1 MSNFKTFNDMGILDA
16 LKAATANVQSEP
28 KTEQPQA
35 KSAKASAKAASK
47 REQNGARTSSAERE
61 QARQNVKTG
70 AKSAPKPIDI
80 SSLKVKYE
88 IPEDFKMAIR
98 LYMEDMAKKDSAV
111 AEKMKAKGKSIDGC
125 CEYIYGVMMRRA
137 AKQLTERK
145 NTGIGISGSPEEVFG
160 LATHYYDESDEELK
174 KEK

>member
-1 MSNFKTFNDMGILDA
+1 MGILDA

-28 KTEQPQA
+28 KTEQPKAKTGA
-35 KSAKASAKAASK
+35 KSAPKGASAKPGASKASA
-47 REQNGARTSSAERE
+47 
-61 QARQNVKTG
+61 KTG

>member
-28 KTEQPQA
+28 KTEKAQAKTGA
-35 KSAKASAKAASK
+35 KSAPKGASA
-47 REQNGARTSSAERE
+47 
-61 QARQNVKTG
+61 KTG

-88 IPEDFKMAIR
+88 IPEDFKMAIC

>member
-28 KTEQPQA
+28 KTEQPKAKTGA
-35 KSAKASAKAASK
+35 KSAPKGASA
-47 REQNGARTSSAERE
+47 
-61 QARQNVKTG
+61 KTG

>member
-28 KTEQPQA
+28 KTEKAQAKTGA
-35 KSAKASAKAASK
+35 KSAPKGASA
-47 REQNGARTSSAERE
+47 
-61 QARQNVKTG
+61 KTG

>member
-1 MSNFKTFNDMGILDA
+1 MSNIKTFNDMGILDA

-28 KTEQPQA
+28 KTEKAQAKTGA
-35 KSAKASAKAASK
+35 KSAPKGASA
-47 REQNGARTSSAERE
+47 
-61 QARQNVKTG
+61 KTG

>member
-1 MSNFKTFNDMGILDA
+1 MFNFKTFNDMGILDA

-28 KTEQPQA
+28 KTEKAQA
-35 KSAKASAKAASK
+35 KSAKSAPKGASAKPGASK
-47 REQNGARTSSAERE
+47 ASA
-61 QARQNVKTG
+61 KTG

-160 LATHYYDESDEELK
+160 LATHYYDETEESLKEELK
-174 KEK
+174 TK

>member
-1 MSNFKTFNDMGILDA
+1 MFNFKTFNDMGILDA

-28 KTEQPQA
+28 KTEKTQAKTDA
-35 KSAKASAKAASK
+35 KSAPKGASSKPGASKASAK
-47 REQNGARTSSAERE
+47 
-61 QARQNVKTG
+61 TG
-70 AKSAPKPIDI
+70 ANSAPKPIDI

>member
-1 MSNFKTFNDMGILDA
+1 MFNFKTFNDMGILDA

-28 KTEQPQA
+28 KTEQPKAKTDA
-35 KSAKASAKAASK
+35 KSAPKGASA
-47 REQNGARTSSAERE
+47 
-61 QARQNVKTG
+61 KTG

>member
-1 MSNFKTFNDMGILDA
+1 MGILDA

-28 KTEQPQA
+28 KTEKAQAQAKTSA
-35 KSAKASAKAASK
+35 KSAPKGASAKPGASKASA
-47 REQNGARTSSAERE
+47 
-61 QARQNVKTG
+61 KTG

>member
-28 KTEQPQA
+28 KTEKAQA
-35 KSAKASAKAASK
+35 KTGTKSAPKGASA
-47 REQNGARTSSAERE
+47 
-61 QARQNVKTG
+61 KTG

-88 IPEDFKMAIR
+88 ISEDFKMAIR

>member
-1 MSNFKTFNDMGILDA
+1 MGILDA

-28 KTEQPQA
+28 KTENPKAQAKTSA
-35 KSAKASAKAASK
+35 KSAPKGASAKPGASK
-47 REQNGARTSSAERE
+47 ASE
-61 QARQNVKTG
+61 KTG
-70 AKSAPKPIDI
+70 AKTASKGTAKPKPIDI
-80 SSLKVKYE
+80 STLKVKYE

-98 LYMEDMAKKDSAV
+98 LYMEDLATKDSAV

-160 LATHYYDESDEELK
+160 LATHYYDETEESLKEELK
-174 KEK
+174 TK